1 VYTRL
6 APPQLPLFDARPGSS
21 EFAVRRSARARR
33 LTVRVYPGG
42 RVEITVPAGVRAE
55 AVQDFVARHRAWIDA
70 RVAELR
76 THPLPAHEPLPGRVF
91 LQALDADWQ
100 VRYVARRRA
109 GIRVTGERALEVYG
123 DPAQAPAARRQL
135 RTWLVREA
143 RSALEPWLARLAAES
158 GFGYE
163 RVQLRRQ
170 RTRWGSCSRSG
181 TISLNVCL
189 LFQPP
194 AVVRYLMLHEL
205 CHTRQM
211 NHSARFWRLVA
222 THEPDFRMLDW
233 ELTRGWRHVPGWV
246 YCQEAP

>member
-1 VYTRL
+1 MIAGTTT
-6 APPQLPLFDARPGSS
+6 PQLPLFDARAGAA
-21 EFAVRRSARARR
+21 EFGVRRSARARR

-42 RVEITVPAGVRAE
+42 RVEVTVPAGVRPA
-55 AVQDFVARHRAWIDA
+55 AVEDFVARHRAWIDA

-76 THPLPAHEPLPGRVF
+76 THPLPEHAPLPGRVF

-100 VRYVARRRA
+100 VQYVARRRP
-109 GIRVTGERALEVYG
+109 GVRVTAAGSLEVYG
-123 DPAQAPAARRQL
+123 DPAHTTTARRML
-135 RTWLVREA
+135 RTWLAQQSRA
-143 RSALEPWLARLAAES
+143 ALEPWLARLADER
-158 GFGYE
+158 GFRYT
-163 RVQLRRQ
+163 RLQLRCQ

-211 NHSARFWRLVA
+211 NHSARFWRLVGA
-222 THEPDFRMLDW
+222 HEPDFRVLDR

-246 YCQEAP
+246 YG

>member
-1 VYTRL
+1 MHPATST
-6 APPQLPLFDARPGSS
+6 PQLPLFDARAGAA
-21 EFAVRRSARARR
+21 EFGVRRSARARR

-42 RVEITVPAGVRAE
+42 RVEVTVPAGVRPATVE
-55 AVQDFVARHRAWIDA
+55 DFVARHRAWIDA

-76 THPLPAHEPLPGRVF
+76 THPLPQHEPLPARVF

-100 VRYVARRRA
+100 VRYVTRRRPGLRITA
-109 GIRVTGERALEVYG
+109 ERSLEIYG
-123 DPAQAPAARRQL
+123 DPAHPPTARRLL
-135 RTWLVREA
+135 RAWLTGEA
-143 RSALEPWLARLAAES
+143 RIALEPWLGRLADEF
-158 GFGYE
+158 GLGYE
-163 RVQLRRQ
+163 RLQLRRQ

-194 AVVRYLMLHEL
+194 PVVRYLMIHEL

-211 NHSARFWRLVA
+211 NHSPRFWRLVGE
-222 THEPDFRMLDW
+222 HEPDFRVLDR

-246 YCQEAP
+246 YG